1 MGRRF
6 GSRCLVALLL
16 TLFASAAEITPA
28 SVLREASAL
37 VDRGK
42 WKDAA
47 PLIESGLARF
57 SGIDDDDVWRLR
69 ILQGRV
75 FTGLS
80 QSKQALAAVA
90 PELPPRLRAD
100 TIAVHRLRV
109 MSIASFMLHDD
120 ASARKFFNQARRLAM
135 AHHPEMAATIASIPL
150 NMPTIF
156 TVAERRAAFLE
167 ASRYLRRY
175 PDPAREAQLGAT
187 VGYMYAG
194 DDRFDEA
201 INAYEAALRVA
212 EASHL
217 DARVQA
223 IKGNLGWCYSSLGDD
238 EQAEIYLRE
247 ALESA
252 RKLGANGDLIPW
264 HLLLG
269 GIAFNRQDYTTA
281 VAEYQQGLVLANQF
295 NRDKRGPALANLAVV
310 ALAMHNLDDA
320 RRFNTDAITAKR
332 ESKDVTGVLRSRILN
347 ASIERQARHLE
358 EARRVL
364 ELVIGEAESRFIRF
378 EAEAEL
384 ARVALAR
391 NDSELANQHFQR
403 ALATI
408 DDARGE
414 VKDEELRLSFS
425 NISASLYR
433 DYVDFLAGVG
443 RAREA
448 LRVVELSRAR
458 TLAEGLNVEHDRSDD
473 LDPEKIARAAKVT
486 VLSYWITSSRS
497 FVFVVTPDGVNQF
510 SLPPAKELNAEVEAY
525 QSDLLSSRGTLEGSG
540 ARGERLFATLIPPA
554 AASLLGK
561 RIMIIPDGRLA
572 DPEYK
577 PLPHA
582 AEEIANIQKY
592 FDRHTTLAG
601 PRATPGAYAKA
612 ALEPYAF
619 IHFVAHGV
627 ATRLRPLDSAIILGR
642 DQVGYKLYARNIVD
656 HPLKARLV
664 TISSCHGAGR
674 RAFTGEGL
682 VGLAWAFLRAGAHEV
697 VAALWQVDDASTV
710 KLMDHMYAGIHA
722 GRPPVDALHE
732 AKLKL
737 LHSRSV
743 WRKPQYWAPFVL
755 YSGS

>member
-100 TIAVHRLRV
+100 AIAVHRLRV

-269 GIAFNRQDYTTA
+269 GIAFNQQDYTTA

-384 ARVALAR
+384 IPSWQTSIFSVRSRPSMMPEAR
-391 NDSELANQHFQR
+391 
-403 ALATI
+403 
-408 DDARGE
+408 
-414 VKDEELRLSFS
+414 
-425 NISASLYR
+425 
-433 DYVDFLAGVG
+433 
-443 RAREA
+443 
-448 LRVVELSRAR
+448 
-458 TLAEGLNVEHDRSDD
+458 
-473 LDPEKIARAAKVT
+473 
-486 VLSYWITSSRS
+486 
-497 FVFVVTPDGVNQF
+497 
-510 SLPPAKELNAEVEAY
+510 
-525 QSDLLSSRGTLEGSG
+525 
-540 ARGERLFATLIPPA
+540 
-554 AASLLGK
+554 
-561 RIMIIPDGRLA
+561 
-572 DPEYK
+572 
-577 PLPHA
+577 
-582 AEEIANIQKY
+582 
-592 FDRHTTLAG
+592 
-601 PRATPGAYAKA
+601 
-612 ALEPYAF
+612 
-619 IHFVAHGV
+619 
-627 ATRLRPLDSAIILGR
+627 
-642 DQVGYKLYARNIVD
+642 
-656 HPLKARLV
+656 
-664 TISSCHGAGR
+664 
-674 RAFTGEGL
+674 
-682 VGLAWAFLRAGAHEV
+682 
-697 VAALWQVDDASTV
+697 
-710 KLMDHMYAGIHA
+710 
-722 GRPPVDALHE
+722 
-732 AKLKL
+732 
-737 LHSRSV
+737 
-743 WRKPQYWAPFVL
+743 
-755 YSGS
+755 